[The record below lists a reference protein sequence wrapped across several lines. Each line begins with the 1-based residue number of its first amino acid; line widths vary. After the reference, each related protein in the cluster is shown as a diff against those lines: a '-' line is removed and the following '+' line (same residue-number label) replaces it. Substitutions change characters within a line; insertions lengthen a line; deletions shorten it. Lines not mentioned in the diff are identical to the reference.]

1 MSFDAHATIS
11 HTSQASGIPKL
22 EYSQLLG
29 ISITIFKSQLELD
42 EVGYIVNHQVCNQ
55 LHKIALGLF
64 QSVSPNKDTSGDR
77 RCIHSTVDIL
87 RSLTI

>member
-1 MSFDAHATIS
+1 MQPYLMPLKLAAYPSLSIPNFWGFL
-11 HTSQASGIPKL
+11 SQYLRVKL
-22 EYSQLLG
+22 
-29 ISITIFKSQLELD
+29 KLD

-77 RCIHSTVDIL
+77 RCIHSTVGIL
-87 RSLTI
+87 RSLTT